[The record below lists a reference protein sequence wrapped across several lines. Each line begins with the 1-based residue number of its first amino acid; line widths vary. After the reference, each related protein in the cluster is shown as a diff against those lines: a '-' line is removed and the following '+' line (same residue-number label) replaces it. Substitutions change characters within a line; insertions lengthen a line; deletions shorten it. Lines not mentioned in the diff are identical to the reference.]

1 MRGYTHGYTN
11 TNLRGKYK
19 VVSRG
24 VTVAAAPR
32 SRPVKACQGML
43 APPQKRPP
51 VLTAD
56 SRKPKASIVFVPM
69 CKASLVTGGCVI
81 RETTQTG
88 RPWSRPRVSLSISLS
103 IYLSVYLSISPQLV
117 TEQRLGLG
125 LGLG

>member
-56 SRKPKASIVFVPM
+56 SRKPKASIVFVPSSTSATAAIAM
-69 CKASLVTGGCVI
+69 SAASPPGTKLGAWLG
-81 RETTQTG
+81 QG
-88 RPWSRPRVSLSISLS
+88 
-103 IYLSVYLSISPQLV
+103 
-117 TEQRLGLG
+117 LGLG
-125 LGLG
+125 LGLELGLG